1 MASTP
6 VRVLF
11 AVLILAT
18 AGAFLA
24 SQYLKGEEPLVLRFE
39 REPKAFSPTAEGVVN
54 RARVG
59 FVLREPT
66 KVSFSVIDSEGAEV
80 RRAGRLAAAARRR
93 GAVLQLGRA

>member
-11 AVLILAT
+11 AVLVLAT
-18 AGAFLA
+18 VGAFLA

-39 REPKAFSPTAEGVVN
+39 REPKTFSPTARDVVN

-59 FVLREPT
+59 FVLREPAT
-66 KVSFSVIDSEGAEV
+66 VTFAIVDSEGTEV
-80 RRAGRLAAAARRR
+80 RRLVDNRRLP
-93 GAVLQLGRA
+93 GDTELYFSWNG